1 MTNHPGEVE
10 APELESIKS
19 WWTAFMTG
27 ALMGGFLA
35 AAAAFVTVIGMSAG

>member
-10 APELESIKS
+10 APELEGIKS
-19 WWTAFMTG
+19 WFNSFIAG
-27 ALMGGFLA
+27 AVLGGFLA